1 MDQPYLSILN
11 TDLSKEN
18 LVIDTERMK
27 TVKGIKKWFT
37 QSPTIKPFPVFSK
50 KIMPGYRALFWGP
63 NGSGKKSFT
72 AHIAGELNKDA
83 YIIDVSMI
91 VSKYIGETEK
101 NLELLFA
108 RAEDKGWI
116 LFFDEADA
124 LFGKRTNVKDAH
136 DRYANQAI
144 DYLLQRIEEF
154 KGLVILST
162 NMKNDID
169 SAFVRRFNS
178 ILHFPSC

>member
-1 MDQPYLSILN
+1 MNHPYLSILN

-18 LVIDTERMK
+18 MVIDKERMK
-27 TVKGIKKWFT
+27 TVKSINKWFT
-37 QSPTIKPFPVFSK
+37 HSPPVIPFPVFSK
-50 KIMPGYRALFWGP
+50 KVKPGYRTLFWGP
-63 NGSGKKSFT
+63 HGSGKKSFT

-83 YIIDVSMI
+83 YTIDVSMI

-124 LFGKRTNVKDAH
+124 LFGKRTNVKDSH

-144 DYLLQRIEEF
+144 DYLLQRIEDF
-154 KGLVILST
+154 NGLIILST
-162 NMKNDID
+162 NMKNNID